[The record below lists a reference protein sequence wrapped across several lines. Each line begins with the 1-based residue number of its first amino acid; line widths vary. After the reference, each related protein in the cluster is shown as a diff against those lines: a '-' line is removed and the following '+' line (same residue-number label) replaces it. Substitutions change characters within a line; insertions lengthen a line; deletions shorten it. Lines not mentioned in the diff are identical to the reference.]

1 MNEICIYALIFL
13 LSIFLTI
20 AFTKKLIPIIKAKK
34 FGQRILEEGPSWHK
48 SKEGTPTMGGLGF
61 IFAILI
67 CFFVYLIT
75 LILNEKFKDAICVTN
90 IMIYAVLN
98 GMIGVIDDMAKI
110 RNKRNEGLTPKA
122 KFILQG
128 VVSILFLFSFKF
140 TVGIDTSVKIPFM
153 NNAIDLGFIFYIL
166 AFFIL
171 CGFVNAVNLSDG
183 IDGLASSLTLTVGVF
198 FFILFVTINKSP
210 TLAFFSIVLIG
221 TMIGFLIFNGHPA
234 KIFMGDT
241 GSLFLGALVVSFS
254 FLINNSLLVLLY
266 GFVFLCEALSVILQ
280 VLVFKITGG
289 KRIFK
294 MAPLHHHFEKSGW
307 SEKRVVFVF
316 TLVNLLACA
325 IAYFSIYYEA
335 IYK

>member
-13 LSIFLTI
+13 LSLVLTI
-20 AFTKKLIPIIKAKK
+20 VFTKKLIPIIKAKK
-34 FGQRILEEGPSWHK
+34 FGQRILEDGPNWHK

-67 CFFVYLIT
+67 CFFIYLIT
-75 LILNEKFKDAICVTN
+75 LLINEKFRDAICVAN
-90 IMIYAVLN
+90 IITYALLN

-110 RNKRNEGLTPKA
+110 RNKRNEGLTPRA

-128 VVSILFLFSFKF
+128 VVAILFLVSFKF
-140 TVGIDTSVKIPFM
+140 TVGIETSVKLPFVS
-153 NNAIDLGFIFYIL
+153 NAIDLGFIFYLL

-183 IDGLASSLTLTVGVF
+183 IDGLASSLTLTVGIF
-198 FFILFVTINKSP
+198 FFIMSSLNKTPS
-210 TLAFFSIVLIG
+210 LAFLSVVLVG
-221 TMIGFLIFNGHPA
+221 AMIGFLIFNSHPA

-254 FLINNSLLVLLY
+254 FIVNNVLLVLLY

-289 KRIFK
+289 KRLFK

-307 SEKRVVFVF
+307 SEKRIVFVF
-316 TLVNLLACA
+316 AIINLIACA
-325 IAYFSIYYEA
+325 IAYFVYYEV
-335 IYK
+335 INK